1 MQVRDRRSLRH
12 FSRLPDHD
20 PQPVAPPTATHLK
33 LRRVPAPESGVL
45 AKRERRHVTQARE
58 INGRDHRRG
67 RAGAG
72 RCRALES

>member
-1 MQVRDRRSLRH
+1 VSYQLHCTADRLSTT
-12 FSRLPDHD
+12 
-20 PQPVAPPTATHLK
+20 QPVAPPKATHLK
-33 LRRVPAPESGVL
+33 LRGVPAPESGVL

-72 RCRALES
+72 GRRALER